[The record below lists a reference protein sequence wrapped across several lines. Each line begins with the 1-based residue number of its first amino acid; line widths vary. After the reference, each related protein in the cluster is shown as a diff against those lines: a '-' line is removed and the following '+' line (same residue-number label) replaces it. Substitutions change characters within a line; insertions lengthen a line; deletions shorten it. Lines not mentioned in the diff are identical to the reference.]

1 MGYGTLTEKMKKR
14 LMDQARELA
23 KKGDKEGIRRMMQK
37 EQERKGF
44 VQHTNNEHPGFKQ
57 DLQRRTLR
65 EQTSQPKQTNKT
77 LPNGKESWLGDDG
90 EWYVD

>member
-23 KKGDKEGIRRMMQK
+23 KKGDKEGIRRMMRQ
-37 EQERKGF
+37 EHERKGV
-44 VQHTNNEHPGFKQ
+44 VQHIDNESPGFRQ
-57 DLQRRTLR
+57 DLQRRKLR
-65 EQTSQPKQTNKT
+65 EQRPEPRQTTKT